1 MPEPAPV
8 TVTSDDGVLVI
19 TLSRPEALNAVD
31 ARVSALVGNALEQAA
46 ADDRVRAVIVTGTG
60 RSFCAGMDLKAYARG
75 EEVGAPGH
83 PEWGFAGLTQH
94 IFDKP
99 LIAAVNGFALGGGC
113 ELVLAC
119 DLVVASTS
127 ASFGLPEVSR
137 GLIAGGGGVFR
148 LPRVVPRRVAAAM
161 ILTGRPIS
169 AADAL
174 GYGLVNQ
181 VVAAEDLLPAAQ
193 SLARAICAN
202 GPLAVSASKRLLRES
217 WRYGSD
223 WDEGVWTLNDQVVE
237 QILAS
242 DDSREGALAFGQ
254 KRLPVWTGR

>member
-1 MPEPAPV
+1 MSEPAPV
-8 TVTSDDGVLVI
+8 TVTSEDGVLVI

-31 ARVSALVGNALEQAA
+31 ARVSGLVGGALEQAS
-46 ADDRVRAVIVTGTG
+46 ADDRVRVVIVTGTG

-75 EEVGAPGH
+75 EDVAAPGH

-94 IFDKP
+94 VTDKP

-119 DLVVASTS
+119 DLAVASTA

-148 LPRVVPRRVAAAM
+148 LARVVPRRVATEM

-174 GYGLVNQ
+174 GYGLVYQ
-181 VVAAEDLLPAAQ
+181 VVAPEELLPAAQ

-217 WRYGSD
+217 SRYGSD
-223 WDEGVWTLNDQVVE
+223 WDEGVWALNDQVVD

-254 KRLPVWTGR
+254 KRAPVWTGR

>member
-8 TVTSDDGVLVI
+8 TVTSEEGVLVI

-31 ARVSALVGNALEQAA
+31 ARVSALVGDALEQAA

-75 EEVGAPGH
+75 EDVASPGH

-94 IFDKP
+94 VIDKP

-119 DLVVASTS
+119 DLVVASTA

-148 LPRVVPRRVAAAM
+148 LPRVVPRRVATEM

-181 VVAAEDLLPAAQ
+181 VVAPEELLPAAQ

-223 WDEGVWTLNDQVVE
+223 WDEGVWALNDQVAG

>member
-8 TVTSDDGVLVI
+8 TVTSEDGVLVI

-31 ARVSALVGNALEQAA
+31 AQVSGLVGGALEQAS
-46 ADDRVRAVIVTGTG
+46 ADDRVRVVIVTGTG

-75 EEVGAPGH
+75 EDVAAPGH

-94 IFDKP
+94 VTDKP

-119 DLVVASTS
+119 DLAVASTA

-148 LPRVVPRRVAAAM
+148 LARVVPRRVATEM

-181 VVAAEDLLPAAQ
+181 VVAPEDLLPAAQ

-217 WRYGSD
+217 SRYGSD
-223 WDEGVWTLNDQVVE
+223 WDEGVWALNDQVVD

-254 KRLPVWTGR
+254 KRPPVWTGH

>member
-8 TVTSDDGVLVI
+8 TVTSEDGVLVI

-31 ARVSALVGNALEQAA
+31 AQVSGLVGGALEQAS
-46 ADDRVRAVIVTGTG
+46 ADDRVRVVIVTGTG

-75 EEVGAPGH
+75 EDVAAPGH

-94 IFDKP
+94 VTDKP

-119 DLVVASTS
+119 DLAVASTA

-148 LPRVVPRRVAAAM
+148 LARVVPRRVATEM

-181 VVAAEDLLPAAQ
+181 VVAPEDLLPAAQ

-217 WRYGSD
+217 SRYGSD
-223 WDEGVWTLNDQVVE
+223 WDERVWALNDQVVD

-254 KRLPVWTGR
+254 KRPPAWTGR